1 MSNNLYMNIGILQ
14 LIFQTLSD
22 ANRLT
27 IIKFIN
33 DRECSVNQI
42 VEETGLSQPL
52 VSHHL
57 RTLRERQ
64 ILETTRNGPFIY
76 YRLKNT
82 RLLKIFDSIIEV
94 VGPLDKSKLNKPF
107 RCGPMSCR

>member
-1 MSNNLYMNIGILQ
+1 MDIYMINNSYSDIGILQ

-22 ANRLT
+22 ANRLK
-27 IIKFIN
+27 IIKYIN
-33 DRECSVNQI
+33 NSERSVTQI

-57 RTLRERQ
+57 RTLRERR

-76 YRLKNT
+76 YRLKDK
-82 RLLKIFDSIIEV
+82 RLLKIFNSIIEIAGLV
-94 VGPLDKSKLNKPF
+94 SSF
-107 RCGPMSCR
+107 

>member
-1 MSNNLYMNIGILQ
+1 MNDNLYDNIGSLQ

-22 ANRLT
+22 ANRLR
-27 IIKFIN
+27 IIKYIN
-33 DRECSVNQI
+33 DSECSVTQI
-42 VEETGLSQPL
+42 VEETKLSQPL

-76 YRLKNT
+76 YRLRDK
-82 RLLKIFDSIIEV
+82 RLLSIFDSIIEIT
-94 VGPLDKSKLNKPF
+94 GPVEDNNINKHTG
-107 RCGPMSCR
+107 RK

>member
-1 MSNNLYMNIGILQ
+1 MDIYMSANLYDNVGELQ

-22 ANRLT
+22 ANRLR

-33 DRECSVNQI
+33 DSECSVSQL
-42 VEETGLSQPL
+42 VEETKLSQPL

-57 RTLRERQ
+57 RTLRERR

-76 YRLKNT
+76 YRLRDK
-82 RLLKIFDSIIEV
+82 RLLDIFDSISEITGIAKE
-94 VGPLDKSKLNKPF
+94 KKPK
-107 RCGPMSCR
+107 

>member
-1 MSNNLYMNIGILQ
+1 MHDNSYADIGILQ

-22 ANRLT
+22 ANRLK
-27 IIKFIN
+27 IIKYIN
-33 DRECSVNQI
+33 DTECSVTQI
-42 VEETGLSQPL
+42 VEETKLSQPL

-64 ILETTRNGPFIY
+64 ILETTRYGPFIY
-76 YRLKNT
+76 YRLRDK

-94 VGPLDKSKLNKPF
+94 AGPF
-107 RCGPMSCR
+107 E